1 MALAVVTGAGS
12 GIGAA
17 IARHAA
23 KAGYDVAVW
32 DLDADAA
39 SQVASGIGGNAIA
52 GHVNIASA
60 ESVTQAF
67 EALPEAPAL
76 LVNNAGIVRFG
87 PLLELSEPDWRA
99 VLDVNLTGTFLTS
112 REAAARMIAAGGGA
126 IVNISSVNGV
136 SAAPNAGAYT
146 STKGAINTL
155 TEQMAL
161 EWGPLGVRVNAACP
175 NRSTPTRRCAA
186 SGRAAFRWAPSVRPR
201 TSRAPSCSWPRI
213 PPAMSTVR
221 CSSWTAAS
229 PSPQCSDWHGHS
241 RWTRWASRRIPE
253 SNPPTINRR

>member
-17 IARHAA
+17 IAHHAA

-39 SQVASGIGGNAIA
+39 SRVAAGIGDNATA
-52 GHVNIASA
+52 RQVNIASA
-60 ESVTQAF
+60 ESVAQAF
-67 EALPEAPAL
+67 DALSEAPAL

-87 PLLELSEPDWRA
+87 PLLELSEADWRA
-99 VLDVNLTGTFLTS
+99 VLDVNLTGTFLVS
-112 REAAARMIAAGGGA
+112 REAAARMIAMGGGS

-161 EWGPLGVRVNAACP
+161 EWGPLGVRVNAVAP
-175 NRSTPTRRCAA
+175 GLIDAGMSEPIYADPQVRSLRQSRVPLGTLGSAEDIAGAVMFLA
-186 SGRAAFRWAPSVRPR
+186 SDTAGYVNGQVLIVDGGLTKSAMLGLARPQSVD
-201 TSRAPSCSWPRI
+201 SVGVDEDS
-213 PPAMSTVR
+213 
-221 CSSWTAAS
+221 
-229 PSPQCSDWHGHS
+229 
-241 RWTRWASRRIPE
+241 
-253 SNPPTINRR
+253 